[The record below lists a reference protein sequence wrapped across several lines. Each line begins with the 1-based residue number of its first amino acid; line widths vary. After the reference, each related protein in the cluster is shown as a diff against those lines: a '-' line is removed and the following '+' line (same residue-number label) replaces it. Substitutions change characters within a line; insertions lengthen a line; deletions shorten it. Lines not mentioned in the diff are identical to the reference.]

1 MTPLPPDRHPPVPV
15 ALFRLRV
22 LLALVGCSLLWA
34 ASPAFAQEATPRP
47 SAPQELWDA
56 YPLTASPTPTPATT
70 AAAASSPATEQ
81 RKVRAPTTPAVG
93 DGSAVPPVLAG
104 LVLALGAIALLWTFR
119 PGRRRPAAPAVVD
132 ATASDSGSSSGAAP
146 IGVARDGSRQDPLSP
161 PAARAQS
168 PRPRRAETL
177 LLSAADP
184 PPAGNGHGGH
194 DAHPPLDLTAPVGQ
208 GEPAPIAP
216 RAPASAA
223 PHRPPAAPPDPRRA
237 WSAEVTWAFSGSEPR
252 FAAVARSEQHE
263 DPSVIAESPPLQWPP
278 AGPAAVQALTEAV
291 AELERALLAAGWTA
305 LEPGS
310 AWYARRFGWKP
321 KTHVAA
327 APVSSPAGARTL

>member
-1 MTPLPPDRHPPVPV
+1 V

-47 SAPQELWDA
+47 SAPEELWDA

-146 IGVARDGSRQDPLSP
+146 IGVARGREQAGSSVSAGGASP
-161 PAARAQS
+161 
-168 PRPRRAETL
+168 
-177 LLSAADP
+177 
-184 PPAGNGHGGH
+184 
-194 DAHPPLDLTAPVGQ
+194 V
-208 GEPAPIAP
+208 
-216 RAPASAA
+216 PASAA
-223 PHRPPAAPPDPRRA
+223 RRDTAAQRSRPAACGQRA
-237 WSAEVTWAFSGSEPR
+237 TADMTPIL
-252 FAAVARSEQHE
+252 RS
-263 DPSVIAESPPLQWPP
+263 I
-278 AGPAAVQALTEAV
+278 
-291 AELERALLAAGWTA
+291 
-305 LEPGS
+305 
-310 AWYARRFGWKP
+310 
-321 KTHVAA
+321 
-327 APVSSPAGARTL
+327 